1 MTEQARADLMASWTF
16 FGRIL
21 PERIPMRMELPPATV
36 EQTDF
41 GLTYETHVGIADGQF
56 VADVIITKGAVDIH
70 TLRNLIERHLR
81 TTTDLI
87 GYQNGFGYDVEVIA
101 TVCRD
106 TGERCIFG
114 PVIPVLS
121 QRRGGAFATSIEG
134 ELYLAVLKE
143 VSAQIG
149 PGKL

>member
-1 MTEQARADLMASWTF
+1 MTEQARADHMASWTF

-101 TVCRD
+101 TVCRE
-106 TGERCIFG
+106 T
-114 PVIPVLS
+114 PAS
-121 QRRGGAFATSIEG
+121 GAYS
-134 ELYLAVLKE
+134 V
-143 VSAQIG
+143 Q
-149 PGKL
+149 